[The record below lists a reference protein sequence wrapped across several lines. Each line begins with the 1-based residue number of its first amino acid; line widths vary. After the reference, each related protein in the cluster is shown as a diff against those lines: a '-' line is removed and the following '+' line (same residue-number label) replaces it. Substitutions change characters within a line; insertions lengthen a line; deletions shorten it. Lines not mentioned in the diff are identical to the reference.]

1 MTTQFFLRCLIGTAL
16 GTGVFGQG
24 LKPPGGA
31 AGGGRTSV
39 PSNAQP
45 NSGVTT
51 PDFSQHPFFLS
62 GKVTME
68 DGTAPTDSVT
78 IQLVCHGSPRSIGH
92 TDSKGGFSID
102 LNNRASMITAADASE
117 NDSLSNDGAPVGGV
131 RSAYANTSGPG
142 SGGSAQQG
150 VSDRDLMGCDV
161 QAALAGLPVRCVPS
175 QRRRSMDDPNVGTII
190 MHRLANV
197 EGSTISVTSA
207 MAPKDARK
215 KRW

>member
-51 PDFSQHPFFLS
+51 PDFSQHPLFLS

-68 DGTAPTDSVT
+68 DGTAPPDSVT
-78 IQLVCHGSPRSIGH
+78 IQLVCHASPRSIGR

-102 LNNRASMITAADASE
+102 LNNRASMMTMADASE
-117 NDSLSNDGAPVGGV
+117 NAFAFSNDRCAGG
-131 RSAYANTSGPG
+131 
-142 SGGSAQQG
+142 
-150 VSDRDLMGCDV
+150 
-161 QAALAGLPVRCVPS
+161 
-175 QRRRSMDDPNVGTII
+175 
-190 MHRLANV
+190 RLQ
-197 EGSTISVTSA
+197 
-207 MAPKDARK
+207 
-215 KRW
+215 